1 MASSVPRRF
10 APLAG
15 AAAAAEGGRPKLQ
28 GVVFDMDGTL
38 CMMAHD
44 GEQWAEQQTS
54 NLVATL
60 CNEHTYVAVRTSHN
74 TTLTPRHIPAH
85 NLPSSPEQAD
95 TAVQTSEP
103 QTHMFGEMRAALGID
118 KGVDILRHIHGLPAA
133 DQPAAMDAIR
143 AVERR
148 AMEQQVPQPGLA
160 RLMAYL
166 DARGV
171 RKTICTRNFDI
182 PVHGFLGKFLAGSVF
197 DPIVTRDFHPP
208 KPDPAGI
215 LHIARSWGLVD
226 AGTGEPDASGLIM
239 VGDMIDDMT
248 AGRKAGAATVLL
260 VNDVNRAIADHAHT
274 DLVIDK
280 LDDLVAILEEGF
292 EGREID

>member
-1 MASSVPRRF
+1 MWRALSAMASSAPRRF
-10 APLAG
+10 APLAET
-15 AAAAAEGGRPKLQ
+15 AASDGRPKLR

-38 CMMAHD
+38 C
-44 GEQWAEQQTS
+44 
-54 NLVATL
+54 
-60 CNEHTYVAVRTSHN
+60 
-74 TTLTPRHIPAH
+74 
-85 NLPSSPEQAD
+85 
-95 TAVQTSEP
+95 EP

-118 KGVDILRHIHGLPAA
+118 KGIDILEHIEQLPPAA
-133 DQPAAMDAIR
+133 QPAAIEAIR

-148 AMEQQVPQPGLA
+148 AMESQVPQPGLA
-160 RLMAYL
+160 RLMSYL
-166 DARGV
+166 DDRRV
-171 RKTICTRNFDI
+171 PKTICTRNFDV
-182 PVHGFLGKFLAGSVF
+182 PVQGFLGKFLAGSVF
-197 DPIVTRDFHPP
+197 DPIVTRDFRPP

-226 AGTGEPDASGLIM
+226 DRTGQPDASGLIM

-248 AGRKAGAATVLL
+248 AGRLAGAATVLL

-292 EGREID
+292 EGREIV